1 MDLTLLDVTHIPETQ
16 LGDEVVAFGK
26 GAQSFLPVEAVA
38 NAIGTIGYELT
49 TRVGKRLPRYYVEE
63 FSSTGSRL
71 A

>member
-26 GAQSFLPVEAVA
+26 GAQSFLPVEIVA

-49 TRVGKRLPRYYVEE
+49 TRIGKRLPRYYVDEA
-63 FSSTGSRL
+63 SPALNRP
-71 A
+71 